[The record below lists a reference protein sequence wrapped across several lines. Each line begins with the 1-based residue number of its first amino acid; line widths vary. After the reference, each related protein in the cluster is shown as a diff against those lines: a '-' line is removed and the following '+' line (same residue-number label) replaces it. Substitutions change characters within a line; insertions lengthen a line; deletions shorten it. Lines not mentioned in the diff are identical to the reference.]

1 MIMELKIVT
10 GMSGAGKSSMMQVLE
25 DMGYYCV
32 DNLPPDLFL
41 KFVELILQVKTGLAK
56 VALMADVRGGRFFMD
71 AYDALEE
78 LSHKGISY
86 EIIFLEASDDILVRR
101 FKETRRRHPLACNG
115 SVLDGIREER
125 KRLQN
130 IRGKADIV
138 IDTTNM
144 RVQDFKEKVSEML
157 AGSQGE
163 GLMVSVESFGFKYGL
178 PIDADLVMD
187 VRFLPNPYYV
197 AELKPQTGQ
206 DEPVRQ
212 FVLEQPEAQD
222 FLGKYSEL
230 LLSLL
235 PQYVREGK
243 RHLVIAIGCT
253 GGQHRSVAVAE
264 ELAARLAA
272 AGTRVMVTHRDMVR
286 NTRGV

>member
-1 MIMELKIVT
+1 MDLKIVT

-41 KFVELILQVKTGLAK
+41 KFVELILQAKSGLAR
-56 VALMADVRGGRFFMD
+56 VALMADVRGGRFFRD
-71 AYDALEE
+71 TYDALEE
-78 LSHKGISY
+78 LRHKGISY

-101 FKETRRRHPLACNG
+101 FKETRRRHPLAYNG

-125 KRLQN
+125 KRLRN
-130 IRGKADIV
+130 IRGRADLV
-138 IDTTNM
+138 IDTTNL
-144 RVQDFKEKVSEML
+144 RVQDFKEMVEEML
-157 AGSQGE
+157 ATDKDERMQ
-163 GLMVSVESFGFKYGL
+163 VSITSFGFKYGL

-197 AELKPQTGQ
+197 PELKAQTGLNVA
-206 DEPVRQ
+206 VRDY
-212 FVLEQPEAQD
+212 VLDKPESQD
-222 FLGKYSEL
+222 FIRRYSEL

-235 PQYVREGK
+235 PQYMREGK
-243 RHLVIAIGCT
+243 RHLVIAVGCT

-264 ELAARLAA
+264 ELSRRLL
-272 AGTRVMVTHRDMVR
+272 AGGANVMVVHRDMER
-286 NTRGV
+286 NI

>member
-1 MIMELKIVT
+1 MELKIVT

-101 FKETRRRHPLACNG
+101 FKETRRRHPLAYNG

-157 AGSQGE
+157 SGSQGE